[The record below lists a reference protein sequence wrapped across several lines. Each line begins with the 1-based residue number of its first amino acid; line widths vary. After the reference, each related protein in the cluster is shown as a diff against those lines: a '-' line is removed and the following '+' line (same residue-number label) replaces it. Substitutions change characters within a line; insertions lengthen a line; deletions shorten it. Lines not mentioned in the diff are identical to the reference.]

1 MATII
6 AVGNQKG
13 GVGKSTIAM
22 NLAAGLAKRGK
33 KIGLWDL
40 DKGCGLKVYLGITS
54 EEYQGSY
61 EVMLGWSAPI
71 EALLRKGDVE
81 CASNLPLGVDFW
93 VGSVYI
99 KDLEDDWRKK
109 NRSLHVSAALK
120 KPLQTIDKD
129 YDYQI
134 LDLPPDPN
142 GSTLAALGAAD
153 YLLVVTQ
160 AEEGSVSAISASISD
175 LVEFQLGA
183 NPDLKLL
190 GVVFNMIPNPRRV
203 LHKTYIEEC
212 RSQFKDDVF
221 TTIIDSSIAI
231 AESQRVFKSVYDYP
245 PSHKAAKNFDRF
257 IDEVLARVARG
268 RPNAREAFTKYQRD

>member
-22 NLAAGLAKRGK
+22 NLAAGLAKRGNRV
-33 KIGLWDL
+33 GLWDL
-40 DKGCGLKVYLGITS
+40 DKGCGLKVYFGITS

-61 EVMLGWSAPI
+61 EVMLGRIGPI
-71 EALLRKGDVE
+71 EARMRKKEVE
-81 CASNLPLGVDFW
+81 CGDNLPKGVDFW

-120 KPLQTIDKD
+120 KPLQAIDAD

-142 GSTLAALGAAD
+142 GSTLAALGVAD
-153 YLLVVTQ
+153 SLLVVTQ
-160 AEEGSVSAISASISD
+160 AEEGSVSAVSASFSD
-175 LVEFQLGA
+175 IAEFQQGA
-183 NPDLKLL
+183 NPNLKLL
-190 GVVFNMIPNPRRV
+190 GVVFNMIPSPRRV

-212 RSQFKDDVF
+212 REQFKDDVF
-221 TTIIDSSIAI
+221 KTIIDSSITI

-245 PSHKAAKNFDRF
+245 PSRKAAQNFDRF
-257 IDEVLARVARG
+257 IDEVIERIKRSEQSET
-268 RPNAREAFTKYQRD
+268 NSKK